1 MEEKNSNLLTILII
15 VLVVILIIFLFRE
28 QKQEDFTT
36 YAPVNFD
43 SRILNCNELAYNPEN
58 CGVRYAKPRRERIC
72 NKNNIIEKKKLE
84 YDNLTS
90 LESIPDVKSL
100 NSIDQENTYE

>member
-1 MEEKNSNLLTILII
+1 MEEKNSNLYVLFIILLI
-15 VLVVILIIFLFRE
+15 VILIIFLFSERN
-28 QKQEDFTT
+28 QEDFTT
-36 YAPVNFD
+36 YAPVNFN

-58 CGVRYAKPRRERIC
+58 CGVRYVKPHRERIC
-72 NKNNIIEKKKLE
+72 NKNNIIEKRKLE
-84 YDNLTS
+84 HDNLTS